1 MEYMDFEEIEEY
13 DLIDRYKDYVES
25 IEPGTDTT
33 YKEFANAYINS
44 VMVEDKP
51 LKLVKD
57 RIIEY
62 CDNCGQETEIDRNG
76 GYCEHCNKWLK
87 PCSLC
92 DMDKV
97 NCANCKKFER
107 GKSKSAKVKKIF

>member
-1 MEYMDFEEIEEY
+1 MNT
-13 DLIDRYKDYVES
+13 LQKLTPNSKLSYKD
-25 IEPGTDTT
+25 
-33 YKEFANAYINS
+33 FADGYINF
-44 VMVEDKP
+44 VIADGKH

-76 GYCEHCNKWLK
+76 GYCEHCNSWLK

-107 GKSKSAKVKKIF
+107 GK

>member
-1 MEYMDFEEIEEY
+1 MNT
-13 DLIDRYKDYVES
+13 LQKLTPNSKLSYKD
-25 IEPGTDTT
+25 
-33 YKEFANAYINS
+33 FADGYINF
-44 VMVEDKP
+44 VIVDGKH

-62 CDNCGQETEIDRNG
+62 CGNCGQETEIDRNG
-76 GYCEHCNKWLK
+76 GYCEHCNSWLK

-107 GKSKSAKVKKIF
+107 GK